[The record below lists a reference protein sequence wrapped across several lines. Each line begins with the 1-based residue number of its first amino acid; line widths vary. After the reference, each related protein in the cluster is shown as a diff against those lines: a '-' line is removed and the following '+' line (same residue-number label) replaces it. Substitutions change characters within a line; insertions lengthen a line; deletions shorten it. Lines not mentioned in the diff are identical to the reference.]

1 MLRSIFRLAER
12 SVPNPRGGSA
22 EDCAFRDRSSLDC
35 AFEAT
40 GLMPANQGTYIGRDC
55 CSSRRGLA
63 DYRRKGSC
71 ISCPAWRVIVE
82 QPACAPS
89 SVARST
95 AFRVS
100 SGPPRGSSQTTT
112 RSRLHS
118 FWQGQPVRSSES
130 SCLSKCIFPGRIA
143 SGNYNLKA
151 RLKCF
156 SCGTAAI
163 GSAAFAGRL
172 PPLSVLCQFS
182 GELLLV
188 RQQLHGA
195 FIGAFY
201 VR

>member
-156 SCGTAAI
+156 
-163 GSAAFAGRL
+163 FLRNGRDWFL
-172 PPLSVLCQFS
+172 LR
-182 GELLLV
+182 LLV
-188 RQQLHGA
+188 A
-195 FIGAFY
+195 FRRSLYCANSLENCCWLGSSCMALS
-201 VR
+201 